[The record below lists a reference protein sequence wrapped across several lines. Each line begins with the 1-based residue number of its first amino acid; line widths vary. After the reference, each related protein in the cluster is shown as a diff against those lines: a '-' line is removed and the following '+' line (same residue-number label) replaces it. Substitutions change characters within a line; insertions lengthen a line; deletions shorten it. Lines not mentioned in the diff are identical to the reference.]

1 MIRLLHLLAIAGL
14 ITSAIYAYSIK
25 YETLYQAEQVAK
37 LKSRLRRE
45 REATAVLRAEWQ
57 LLTRPDRLQA
67 AVDKYLRLEPIGTEH
82 LGRLADLPARADR
95 GDEIARKLESLGLLA
110 TATPTSRERPGAGRG
125 GDEPRTTGST
135 AAHSPGT
142 KPPGASPSATP
153 PRTSTRTP
161 TATR

>member
-1 MIRLLHLLAIAGL
+1 MIRILHLLAIAGL
-14 ITSAIYAYSIK
+14 IASAGYAYSIK
-25 YETLYQAEQVAK
+25 YDTLYQAEQVAK
-37 LKSRLRRE
+37 LKTRLRRE

-67 AVDKYLRLEPIGTEH
+67 AADKYLDLEPIGTEH
-82 LGRLADLPARADR
+82 LGRLADLPARPER

-110 TATPTSRERPGAGRG
+110 TATPAGKDRPATTGRG
-125 GDEPRTTGST
+125 GEEPRTTGST
-135 AAHSPGT
+135 SPA
-142 KPPGASPSATP
+142 KSSPAATP